1 MSWGNLDLNL
11 GPNARKGITQAKLK
25 NRRSFKKLVSIQS
38 VNSFGNTMIF
48 PGSIVR
54 VMNVNDTYYGF
65 QGLVQR
71 VTDGRVAVLF
81 EQGPWDKLVTFRMS
95 ELEGVEVVS
104 AAAKKGK

>member
-1 MSWGNLDLNL
+1 MGNSALNL
-11 GPNARKGITQAKLK
+11 VLDTRKGRTHAKLK
-25 NRRSFKKLVSIQS
+25 NRRTFKKLVSIQS

-104 AAAKKGK
+104 AAKKGK

>member
-1 MSWGNLDLNL
+1 MSLGNSALNL
-11 GPNARKGITQAKLK
+11 VLDARKGITQAKLK
-25 NRRSFKKLVSIQS
+25 NRRSFQKRVSIQC

-104 AAAKKGK
+104 VAKKGK